1 MQLNSHQEKLWS
13 KEFIIITV
21 CNLLLFLN
29 LQMILP
35 SFPVYTKDA
44 FQASD
49 FTVSLV
55 TSLFALSA
63 IATRFFAAGILR
75 KGKAS
80 VILYCG
86 IAIAALSTAGY
97 YWCGSILLLLAMR
110 VLFGIGFGLS
120 STTLPTMAADVIP
133 QKRMGEGIGYFGL
146 STSLAMSLGPIIG
159 LSLLGNYG
167 FGTLAAVGTVVLIL
181 IFPLAFVNR
190 SAAVL
195 PAPPSAEPLKK
206 ANHSTGEALKKIALP
221 GLLNLL
227 LSITYGGLLSFL
239 ALFGKEAHLTH
250 ISYFFLFNALAIF
263 IIRPFSGKIF
273 DSKGHFSLL
282 TAGAI
287 SVMCGLFTLSIASST
302 GYIILSAMLY
312 GFGYGMI
319 QPSVQ
324 AWMIKAVPVEQ
335 RGLANSMFF
344 NSLDLGVAAGSMLL
358 GLIAMHQG
366 YAGMY
371 RLSALFMAVF
381 LVLYLAV
388 SLLHKGKQQAE
399 DVRKSA

>member
-1 MQLNSHQEKLWS
+1 MLLNTHQEKLWS

-44 FQASD
+44 FGASD
-49 FTVSLV
+49 FAVSLV

-63 IATRFFAAGILR
+63 IATRFFAAGILQ
-75 KGKAS
+75 KGRAS

-97 YWCGSILLLLAMR
+97 YWCGSILLLLVMR

-133 QKRMGEGIGYFGL
+133 PKRMGEGIGYFGL
-146 STSLAMSLGPIIG
+146 STSLAMSIGPIIG

-167 FGTLAAVGTVVLIL
+167 FGTLTAVGTAVLLI
-181 IFPLAFVNR
+181 IFPLALANR

-195 PAPPSAEPLKK
+195 PAPPLAKPSEKSSH
-206 ANHSTGEALKKIALP
+206 NTGEAFKKIALP
-221 GLLNLL
+221 GFLNLL

-239 ALFGKEAHLTH
+239 ALYGKEAHLSH

-263 IIRPFSGKIF
+263 IVRPFSGKIF
-273 DSKGHFSLL
+273 DSKGPFILL
-282 TAGAI
+282 TSGAF

-302 GYIILSAMLY
+302 SFVILSAMLY

-324 AWMIKAVPVEQ
+324 AWMIKEVDVEQ
-335 RGLANSMFF
+335 RGIANSMFF
-344 NSLDLGVAAGSMLL
+344 NTLDLGVAAGSMLL
-358 GLIAMHQG
+358 GLVAMHFN
-366 YAGMY
+366 YSGMY
-371 RLSALFMAVF
+371 RLSALVMAVF
-381 LVLYLAV
+381 LVLCLV
-388 SLLHKGKQQAE
+388 GFLLKKGKKPAE